1 MVKVSDTLL
10 NEVIAIARGAGE
22 LILSV
27 YHADIEVYEKQD
39 HSPVTQADLLAH
51 QHIVSKLAQLTPE
64 LPILSEES
72 ANIPWEQRQHWGEY
86 WLVDPL
92 DGTKEFIKQNG
103 EFTVNIALIVAG
115 IPVLG
120 VVYAPAMDTLYF
132 AAKGL
137 GAYKRSQ
144 KSAMTKIT
152 IASKHPTEK
161 WRVVGSRSHASQ
173 ETQDYLNALNAPYEF
188 VEMGSSLKICLVAD
202 GTAHLYPR
210 LGPTSEW
217 DTAAAHA
224 VVLEAG
230 GSIRH
235 LDEKWLTYNQK
246 ESLLNPYFVVR

>member
-1 MVKVSDTLL
+1 MTNVSDALL
-10 NEVIAIARGAGE
+10 NEAIAIARGAGE
-22 LILSV
+22 LILEV
-27 YHADIEVYEKQD
+27 YHSDVEVYEKQD

-51 QHIVSKLAQLTPE
+51 QYIVGKLAQLTPQ

-72 ANIPWEQRQHWGEY
+72 AKIPWAQRQNWDEY

-132 AAKGL
+132 AAQGL
-137 GAYKRSQ
+137 GAYKRCQ

-152 IASKHPTEK
+152 VASKQPAEK
-161 WRVVGSRSHASQ
+161 WRVVGSRSHANQ
-173 ETQDYLNALNAPYEF
+173 ETQDYLNALDAPYEF

-210 LGPTSEW
+210 LGLTSEW

-230 GSIRH
+230 GSIQH
-235 LDEKWLTYNQK
+235 LDGKGLIYNQK
-246 ESLLNPYFVVR
+246 ESLLNPHFVVC